1 MNNYNVVW
9 ILVDSVRTYYTDDD
23 RSRIKIMDK
32 FAEDALEFTNVITS
46 APSTVMSVSSMM
58 TSIPACYLGRN
69 YNEFRF
75 DRNFFSSLPSILKD
89 HGWNSQAIVMV
100 PDIREKLTVLDLL
113 DRKYWPKNYS
123 HKDDWSNKDIYKI
136 LKNALKIFS
145 NQNSKKPYF
154 WFLDF
159 NCRQDPE
166 TSNIVEDSIKL
177 LNENGFNKDNTIFVL
192 CSDHGYPD
200 PQSGITP
207 EILKQK
213 KLTHD
218 MFMTDD
224 NIMIPLIFSYPGC
237 KKNTKFNNLSSSL
250 DIMPTILEILG
261 IKISDNVKKQ
271 WFGESRFKIIKET
284 SDIKADQER
293 KVRVDARFL
302 GQNGRVTAIRNNKNK
317 LLYFHDKK
325 KFELFAIGN
334 SHLDEKRIKIE
345 ENKKI
350 YEDLKNEFKKSE
362 EAAIKFQ
369 VNYSIHKLTK
379 KLKKLKDIKSILI
392 LHNNQSMSDVL
403 DNTLSKLYTDAKVSI
418 LNFNEIKSVSE
429 INFDLLFVFD
439 DGVEK
444 NISQII
450 SKVKFKDKFYID
462 INMNIS
468 IKSGMLMRF
477 IKTIYYN
484 RKFYLQEPMLIFWK
498 IGRVIKVIFKKIK

>member
-1 MNNYNVVW
+1 MKNYNVVW

-32 FAEDALEFTNVITS
+32 FAEQALEFTNVITS

-75 DRNFFSSLPSILKD
+75 DRNFFSSLPSILKE
-89 HGWNSQAIVMV
+89 HGWNSQSIVMV

-113 DRKYWPKNYS
+113 DRKYWPNNYS

-145 NQNSKKPYF
+145 DHNSKKPYF

-177 LNENGFNKDNTIFVL
+177 LNENGYNNDNTIFVL

-200 PQSGITP
+200 PNSGITP

-237 KKNTKFNNLSSSL
+237 KKNVKINNLSSSL
-250 DIMPTILEILG
+250 DIMPTILEILE
-261 IKISDNVKKQ
+261 IEISDDIKKQ
-271 WFGESRFKIIKET
+271 WFGESRLKIINESSKTEV
-284 SDIKADQER
+284 DQER

-302 GQNGRVTAIRNNKNK
+302 GQDGRVTAIRNNKNK

-325 KFELFAIGN
+325 KFELFTIGS
-334 SHLDEKRIKIE
+334 SHLDEKKIE
-345 ENKKI
+345 IEKNKKI
-350 YEDLKNEFKKSE
+350 YEDLRNEFERSE
-362 EAAIKFQ
+362 EAAVKFQ
-369 VNYSIHKLTK
+369 VNYSIYKLTK
-379 KLKKLKDIKSILI
+379 ELKKLKGIKSILI
-392 LHNNQSMSDVL
+392 LHKNKSMSDVL
-403 DNTLSKLYTDAKVSI
+403 NNTLSQLYKDSKVSI
-418 LNFNEIKSVSE
+418 LNFDEIKSVSE
-429 INFDLLFVFD
+429 EKFDLLFVFD

-444 NISQII
+444 NINQMI
-450 SKVKFKDKFYID
+450 SKINFKKKFFID

-468 IKSGMLMRF
+468 IKSGMILRF

-498 IGRVIKVIFKKIK
+498 IGRAIKVIFNKIK